1 MHGNR
6 SAGLQFLDEEDEGK
20 HNQDSDSQHFEVIHV
35 SQHSGLLIDPGGNEP
50 IRLARGFVGA
60 RTSPGKHLCSATEYC
75 LERSAAGVDV
85 SCEVDLM

>member
-1 MHGNR
+1 
-6 SAGLQFLDEEDEGK
+6 
-20 HNQDSDSQHFEVIHV
+20 
-35 SQHSGLLIDPGGNEP
+35 LLIDPGGNEP